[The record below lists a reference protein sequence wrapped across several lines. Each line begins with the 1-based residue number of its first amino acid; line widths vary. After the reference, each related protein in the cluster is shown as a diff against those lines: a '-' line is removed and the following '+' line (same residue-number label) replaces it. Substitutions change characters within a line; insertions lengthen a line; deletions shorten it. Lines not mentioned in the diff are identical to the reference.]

1 MLNFQIIYFI
11 ISLLVGYLVGRFGHC
26 YINKWLK
33 NPSWALHHWTYALLM
48 MLGVSFYPPS
58 LKWIIFAFGLGL
70 FISDFKDFL
79 EMKIIG
85 ADEEGERKKFFGI
98 D

>member
-1 MLNFQIIYFI
+1 MLTTQILCII
-11 ISLLVGYLVGRFGHC
+11 ISASVGYLIGRWGH
-26 YINKWLK
+26 YYLNKWLK
-33 NPSWALHHWTYALLM
+33 NPSWAPHHWIYGLLIM
-48 MLGVSFYPPS
+48 FSLFLYPLS

-70 FISDFKDFL
+70 FISDLKDFL

-85 ADEEGERKKFFGI
+85 SDKEEEHKKFFGI